1 MEIEKLKKI
10 TSPIFYITNDASRA
24 IGLENI
30 LPNFHIVCLD
40 DSPLVD
46 SLINLG
52 ISVFCLEKETGKIN
66 FIKRNSGLILS
77 HPKVLEFINK
87 KAKGERPNLI
97 FFKPQ
102 KRIEIIAE
110 RQNFNLIG
118 NTVAISQMF
127 EDKLSFFNICKKEKI
142 DCIDGETGL
151 LSGYSFSGLKNKYSL
166 PFVIQLSQGWA
177 GNSTFFINCEE
188 EFSELQKTKNN
199 HEVKILKFIDGITV
213 LNNAAVFKD
222 KVYFSKPA
230 LQIKSNS
237 ILSSLPAATG
247 GRQWPVVL
255 KPDQSEKI
263 NRITYRVGRIMS
275 RNGYRGFFG
284 LDFIIGSENGKVYL
298 SENNARLTASS
309 SLYTKLE
316 TEKNIFPLLGY
327 HLLSFLPDCVPEN
340 EVDYNAPEIFGS
352 EIVCRNNEQY
362 NVKITENLCPGM
374 YNADLSFIKESY
386 FLDSDQNDVFWFTS
400 AAKNRIVSPE
410 TEIFKT
416 NFRSAACDK
425 SGELFDD
432 RKILLKSLKEKL
444 KIVKND

>member
-10 TSPIFYITNDASRA
+10 KNPIFYITNDVSRA

-40 DSPLVD
+40 DNKLVD
-46 SLINLG
+46 SLIKSG
-52 ISVFCLEKETGKIN
+52 ISVFCLEKETGKKN
-66 FIKRNSGLILS
+66 FIRRNSGLILS
-77 HPKVLEFINK
+77 HPKVLEFIDK
-87 KAKGERPNLI
+87 TAKGERPNLI

-110 RQNFNLIG
+110 GQNFNLIG
-118 NTVAISQMF
+118 NTVAVSQLF

-142 DCIDGETGL
+142 DCIDGEIGF
-151 LSGYSFSGLKNKYSL
+151 LSGYSFSGLKNRYSL
-166 PFVIQLSQGWA
+166 PFVIQLEQGWA
-177 GNSTFFINCEE
+177 GNSTFFINSEE

-199 HEVKILKFIDGITV
+199 HEVKILKFIDGITI

-247 GRQWPVVL
+247 GRQWPAIL
-255 KPDQSEKI
+255 EPEQLEKI
-263 NRITYRVGRIMS
+263 NRITYRVGKIMS
-275 RNGYRGFFG
+275 NSGYRGFFG
-284 LDFIIGSENGKVYL
+284 LDFIISSENGKVYL

-309 SLYTKLE
+309 SFYTKLE

-327 HLLSFLPDCVPEN
+327 HLLSFLPDYVPEN

-352 EIVCRNNEQY
+352 EIVCRNNEKY
-362 NVKITENLCPGM
+362 RIKITNDLVPGV
-374 YNADLSFIKESY
+374 YNTDLSFIKESY
-386 FLDSDQNDVFWFTS
+386 FLNSNQNDVFWLTS
-400 AAKNRIVSPE
+400 AAKDRIVSPE

-416 NFRSAACDK
+416 NFRSAVCDK
-425 SGELFDD
+425 FGELFDD
-432 RKILLKSLKEKL
+432 KKTLLKSLKEKL